1 MVNKVDLVYVGE
13 PLVIVT
19 ASSILDVGRGPVLK
33 YSFHG
38 GKKLPLAECFER
50 NKIAHSLFA

>member
-1 MVNKVDLVYVGE
+1 MNKVDLAYVGE

-19 ASSILDVGRGPVLK
+19 ASSILDVSRGPVLK
-33 YSFHG
+33 YPFHE

-50 NKIAHSLFA
+50 NKIAYFLFA

>member
-1 MVNKVDLVYVGE
+1 MNKVDLAYVGE

-19 ASSILDVGRGPVLK
+19 ASSILDVSRGPVLK
-33 YSFHG
+33 YPFHG

-50 NKIAHSLFA
+50 NKIAYFLFA